1 VILLKLLPPL
11 LLLLTLP
18 RPPLSQPLL
27 LLTLPRPP
35 LSQPL
40 LRLLKPL
47 QNKSGRFP
55 KPTHV

>member
-11 LLLLTLP
+11 LPLQTLP
-18 RPPLSQPLL
+18 PRRPRVLLL

-47 QNKSGRFP
+47 QNKSGRFA

>member
-1 VILLKLLPPL
+1 VILLKLQPPL
-11 LLLLTLP
+11 LRLQMLP
-18 RPPLSQPLL
+18 PRRPRVLLL